1 MTLFNEILEWT
12 EKLPNWQ
19 SDAVRRL
26 WQRKKN
32 LSKDE
37 RALSQNDYNE
47 LYILLKAKYG
57 LLNLDELSAKPLDSS
72 HLPVTIQPGQSTI
85 LKELGELTH
94 VNCIAPN
101 QKLEFSEKGM
111 SVIYGEN
118 GSGKSGYVR
127 VIKQACRYRG
137 EKEKVYP
144 NVYDATL
151 ENEIPTAK
159 FKIENDS
166 DIPWENGCVPDERL
180 SNISVF
186 DSQYARSYLADE
198 QEVAYLPYGLDIIEN
213 LASDVIPELTRRLE
227 AEIETI
233 DITNVFYHLGGE
245 GETKVGTLI
254 LKLSSKT
261 DPKTVEA
268 FSTLS
273 QVEEKRIADLGKAL
287 AEPDPIIKAE
297 HLNRFAS
304 RLKAAAENVEKI
316 ELRVNAD
323 AVNGLKKIYDEAVEA
338 EQAEQ
343 NAARMLLRSDKKLLP
358 GTGESLW
365 KALFEAAKKY
375 STEVAYIDKEFP
387 YTDDDAVC
395 PLCQTPLDEAGE
407 RLKRFE
413 QYIKDD
419 VSQTAK
425 KKRDGLATLREE
437 IMNANL
443 SITLDRELPG
453 EIKQIDGG
461 IAQAIEEYQIKIH
474 ENQKWMLGALDNHGW
489 DNSPHLTGSPCFALR
504 KLADQNLREAHTFIK
519 AADDEHKKKLEQ
531 EHREL
536 IARQSLQKL
545 QQGVLDLIERMKKV
559 EALKKCQEDLKTRH
573 ITDKSKKIAG
583 KLVTKD
589 LQIALDNEFRELGVG
604 RIKTKIKGNSVKAK
618 IFHKILLEGPTNKN
632 IYDILSEGE
641 QRALALGAFL
651 AELSLANHSCG
662 IVFDDPVSSLDHSR
676 RQKVASRL
684 AHEAKKRQVIVF
696 THDTSFLR
704 QIRREIEKHKIEHKI
719 CYLEWQGDKYAGSIC
734 EGLPWELKNYKER
747 INNLKNIHERLE
759 NMPWPQYPGE
769 GDRTKMRNAYDDMRA
784 TIERVVQDLVLNEVI
799 VRYDGYIKVGQLN
812 GVVGFN
818 KEEFN
823 EINKLYKCC
832 SEVVKSHDPSPE
844 QNESVPDATKLG
856 EDINALNAVIEMIK
870 NRKSANKKSTESNS
884 HNKQASTKQ

>member
-1 MTLFNEILEWT
+1 MNLFKEILEWSQ
-12 EKLPNWQ
+12 ELPNWQ
-19 SDAVRRL
+19 RDALRRL
-26 WQRKKN
+26 LQRKKN

-37 RALSQNDYNE
+37 SALSKNDYDE
-47 LYILLKAKYG
+47 LYVLLKAEHELPKPDG
-57 LLNLDELSAKPLDSS
+57 LSPKPLDSS
-72 HLPVTIQPGQSTI
+72 HIPVTIQPGQSTI

-101 QKLEFSEKGM
+101 QRLEFSEKGM
-111 SVIYGEN
+111 SIIYGEN

-137 EKEKVYP
+137 EEAKVYP
-144 NVYDATL
+144 NVYDAAS
-151 ENEIPTAK
+151 EDKIPTAK
-159 FKIENDS
+159 FKIEKDN

-180 SNISVF
+180 SSISVF
-186 DSQYARSYLADE
+186 DSQCARSYIAKE

-213 LASDVIPELTRRLE
+213 LANDVIPELERRLK
-227 AEIETI
+227 AEINTI
-233 DITNVFYHLGGE
+233 GTDNVFSHLQ
-245 GETKVGTLI
+245 GETEVGTLI
-254 LKLSSKT
+254 SQLSFKT
-261 DPKTVEA
+261 NTKTVEKLG
-268 FSTLS
+268 TLS
-273 QVEEKRIADLGKAL
+273 QVDEKRIADLSKTL
-287 AEPDPIIKAE
+287 AETDPIIKADGIK
-297 HLNRFAS
+297 HFVL
-304 RLKAAAENVEKI
+304 RLKLAAKNIKRVESWI
-316 ELRVNAD
+316 NGD
-323 AVNGLKKIYDEAVEA
+323 AVNNLKNADDEMVEA
-338 EQAEQ
+338 ERVEQ
-343 NAARMLLRSDKKLLP
+343 NAACVLQSNEKLLP
-358 GTGESLW
+358 GTGEPLW
-365 KALFEAAKKY
+365 KALFEAARKY
-375 STEVAYIDKEFP
+375 STEVAYLNKGFP
-387 YTDDDAVC
+387 YTGDDAVC
-395 PLCQTPLDEAGE
+395 PLCQTPLDEARE

-413 QYIKDD
+413 KYIKDD
-419 VSQTAK
+419 VAKTAN
-425 KKRDGLATLREE
+425 KKRGDLADIRKN
-437 IMNANL
+437 IIKANL
-443 SITLDRELPG
+443 SIALEQVLSE
-453 EIKQIDGG
+453 EIDKID
-461 IAQAIEEYQIKIH
+461 IVHAIKEYQTKIH
-474 ENQKWMLGALDNHGW
+474 EKQKWMLGALDNHSW
-489 DNSPHLTGSPCFALR
+489 SNPPDLVGSPYFALR
-504 KLADQNLREAHTFIK
+504 KLAAQKLREARTYIK
-519 AADDEHKKKLEQ
+519 AADKEHKKKLEQ

-536 IARQSLQKL
+536 IARQSLQKS

-559 EALKKCQEDLKTRH
+559 EALKKCQKDLKTKPISDKSRELASEVVTKKLQSALDKEFCELGIRH
-573 ITDKSKKIAG
+573 IETNLKKRTVRG
-583 KLVTKD
+583 KM
-589 LQIALDNEFRELGVG
+589 
-604 RIKTKIKGNSVKAK
+604 
-618 IFHKILLEGPTNKN
+618 FHQILLENLTNKN

-747 INNLKNIHERLE
+747 INNLKNIHKRLE

-856 EDINALNAVIEMIK
+856 EDINALNVVIEMIK